1 LARILIVDG
10 DPASRE
16 PLERALEDEGLEV
29 VSAADPEAAWEAFS
43 TFSPRAAVLARRLP
57 RASAEDLAA
66 RMQGADPDLLIQGAT
81 EPWPEMARRLRIRL
95 GAPAPRSI
103 PSAGPESSPG
113 ISRVLGRPPVETG
126 DLGFAALAD
135 LMVRLWRNAADGI
148 LAVDH
153 AGGADLVFLL
163 RGATVGVQLAGE
175 RHTAD
180 VTSALASLCARD
192 ARSFSFHPGAD
203 FALEVRAA
211 PVPALAPLLE
221 GLRMAADE
229 TSYAA
234 ALAEVSE
241 EVPVRSGAF
250 AVLARDMALGEDDR
264 RTVSWMD
271 GHRPVQAILSGPGRP
286 ASLLWF
292 LVRAGALD
300 LRQALADRPTPDR

>member
-16 PLERALEDEGLEV
+16 PIERALEDEGLEV
-29 VSAADPEAAWEAFS
+29 LSAADPGAAWEAFS
-43 TFSPRAAVLARRLP
+43 TFAPRAAVLARRLP
-57 RASAEDLAA
+57 RAAAEELAA
-66 RMQGADPDLLIQGAT
+66 RMQGADPDLVILGAT

-95 GAPAPRSI
+95 GAPAPRSL
-103 PSAGPESSPG
+103 PSATPESSPG
-113 ISRVLGRPPVETG
+113 ISRVLGRPPIETG
-126 DLGFAALAD
+126 ELGFAALAD
-135 LMVRLWRNAADGI
+135 LLVRLWRAAADGI
-148 LAVDH
+148 VAVDH
-153 AGGADLVFLL
+153 PGGADLVFLL

-175 RHTAD
+175 RDTAD
-180 VTSALASLCARD
+180 VSGALASLCARS

-203 FALEVRAA
+203 FALEVRGA

-229 TSYAA
+229 ASYAA

-250 AVLARDMALGEDDR
+250 AVLARDVALGEDDR
-264 RTVSWMD
+264 RTVAWLD
-271 GHRPVQAILSGPGRP
+271 GRRPVRALLSGQGRP

-292 LVRAGALD
+292 LVRARALD
-300 LRQALADRPTPDR
+300 LRQTLADRPTPDR